1 MERAYRWFA
10 WHPVVTGCIAG
21 LPGLLYAGLIAAAVA
36 DKDRGSGAWV
46 VALIFMTC
54 VLVPLIA
61 LPLRWARRGVRI
73 INGAA
78 SAEIEHAVEQI
89 VSHACS
95 MGVGFERNAA
105 RLCWLRSGRAAFI
118 QHAVDHRIAPVFV
131 TDRALGVCDY
141 ARFSL
146 RSGRVT
152 PCRTLTEVAY
162 DDIVSVRAASR
173 THLVIALRTGL
184 LIERATSDDSHDLA
198 EWIRQR
204 MTVRP
209 AVPPPSPPPAANPPL
224 VVTQRPLETE
234 AHNTLRDVQA
244 HLLEF
249 EALRTYAAV
258 PRWKRRAAQLASA
271 LKAAAVQART
281 TSDRASQGAALLR
294 AARMKRFFLVRL
306 FISKKPE
313 LAKRADAQRATYI
326 LQSLHGAE
334 ERLLDCIDYTPND
347 EMQRKALLKKL
358 KLERKE
364 LRIRKRD
371 VNAGKR
377 EIHRSAKEASASA
390 GEDTNWNGEYYNPAL
405 AAEQRREIRRDRYNK
420 LAPFEDKAR
429 DIEWRFREVERKLLF
444 LERFG
449 TDSDD

>member
-21 LPGLLYAGLIAAAVA
+21 LPGLFYAGLVAAAVA

-61 LPLRWARRGVRI
+61 LPLRWARRGVRS

-78 SAEIEHAVEQI
+78 SAEIEYAVEQI

-209 AVPPPSPPPAANPPL
+209 AVPPPSPPPSANPPL

-258 PRWKRRAAQLASA
+258 PRWKRRAAQLTSA
-271 LKAAAVQART
+271 LKTVAVEART
-281 TSDRASQGAALLR
+281 TSDRVSQGAVLLR
-294 AARMKRFFLVRL
+294 TARMKRFFLVRL

-347 EMQRKALLKKL
+347 ENERKALLKKL
-358 KLERKE
+358 KFERKE

-390 GEDTNWNGEYYNPAL
+390 GEDANWNRVYYNPAL

-429 DIEWRFREVERKLLF
+429 DIEWKFREVEQKLLF

>member
-1 MERAYRWFA
+1 
-10 WHPVVTGCIAG
+10 
-21 LPGLLYAGLIAAAVA
+21 
-36 DKDRGSGAWV
+36 
-46 VALIFMTC
+46 
-54 VLVPLIA
+54 
-61 LPLRWARRGVRI
+61 
-73 INGAA
+73 
-78 SAEIEHAVEQI
+78 
-89 VSHACS
+89 
-95 MGVGFERNAA
+95 
-105 RLCWLRSGRAAFI
+105 
-118 QHAVDHRIAPVFV
+118 VFV

-146 RSGRVT
+146 HSGHVM
-152 PCRTLTEVAY
+152 PCRKLTEVAY

-209 AVPPPSPPPAANPPL
+209 AVPPPSPPPSANPPL

-258 PRWKRRAAQLASA
+258 PCWKRRAAQLTSA
-271 LKAAAVQART
+271 LKAAAVQAST

-306 FISKKPE
+306 FISRKPE

-326 LQSLHGAE
+326 LQNLDGAE
-334 ERLLDCIDYTPND
+334 EILLDCIDYIPND
-347 EMQRKALLKKL
+347 EKERKALLKAL
-358 KLERKE
+358 KFERKE

-390 GEDTNWNGEYYNPAL
+390 GEDISWNGEYYNPTL

-429 DIEWRFREVERKLLF
+429 DIEWKFREVERKLLL

>member
-21 LPGLLYAGLIAAAVA
+21 LPGLFYAGLIAAAVA

-54 VLVPLIA
+54 VFVPLIA
-61 LPLRWARRGVRI
+61 LPLWWARRGVRI

-78 SAEIEHAVEQI
+78 SAEIKHAVEQI

-131 TDRALGVCDY
+131 TDRTLGVCDY

-146 RSGRVT
+146 RSGHVT
-152 PCRTLTEVAY
+152 PCRELTEIAY

-209 AVPPPSPPPAANPPL
+209 AVPPPSPPPPANPPL

-249 EALRTYAAV
+249 EALWSALQPAD
-258 PRWKRRAAQLASA
+258 RRSRGARPAPGVYLGSARAECRVRAIRLASPWPSVRP
-271 LKAAAVQART
+271 LESGAV
-281 TSDRASQGAALLR
+281 SLR
-294 AARMKRFFLVRL
+294 AG
-306 FISKKPE
+306 
-313 LAKRADAQRATYI
+313 RALSEI
-326 LQSLHGAE
+326 SLHSAMFS
-334 ERLLDCIDYTPND
+334 RKNSFDPTAPNVRVPIWISLTPVKS
-347 EMQRKALLKKL
+347 E
-358 KLERKE
+358 
-364 LRIRKRD
+364 
-371 VNAGKR
+371 
-377 EIHRSAKEASASA
+377 
-390 GEDTNWNGEYYNPAL
+390 
-405 AAEQRREIRRDRYNK
+405 
-420 LAPFEDKAR
+420 
-429 DIEWRFREVERKLLF
+429 
-444 LERFG
+444 
-449 TDSDD
+449 